1 MSKETQCQCCQP
13 ESLAKILLS
22 DIQAVAPVASFI
34 PTDELV
40 ASLIEHNPSQWSAD
54 NHYGRDLTPQ
64 RMGRLLSNEFGVRST
79 RNHKDKRGY
88 CVSVFA
94 GVAQ

>member
-1 MSKETQCQCCQP
+1 MTALATCQCCQP
-13 ESLAKILLS
+13 ASLASILLT
-22 DIQAVAPVASFI
+22 DIQAVAPVGSFV

-40 ASLIEHNPSQWSAD
+40 ASLIEHNPSQWSEA

-64 RMGRLLSNEFGVRST
+64 RMGRLLANELGIRST

-94 GVAQ
+94 SVAA